1 MTKANCCCAVAASN
15 AAAAAAA
22 AVTCCRV
29 STHVAIIVTDEQ
41 TCFLATASSRRV
53 SDVTVTSEKIEEN
66 VQ

>member
-41 TCFLATASSRRV
+41 TCFLAASRRV
-53 SDVTVTSEKIEEN
+53 SDVTVRSEKIEEN

>member
-1 MTKANCCCAVAASN
+1 MPGAQGQCLVFLVDDPSL
-15 AAAAAAA
+15 
-22 AVTCCRV
+22 RV

-41 TCFLATASSRRV
+41 TCFLAASRRV